1 MKNVT
6 LDGSPRDIVI
16 DGATIRRIAKAGELD
31 KSFPTC
37 GYEVLDCTGLTAIP
51 GLVNGHT
58 HAAMS
63 LMRGVGEDMLF
74 QDWIKPIWEIESG
87 IDRDFVYWG
96 TKVA

>member
-6 LDGSPRDIVI
+6 AGGRQVDIAI
-16 DGATIRRIAKAGELD
+16 DGGKFSRIVGAGEFE

-37 GYEVLDCTGLTAIP
+37 SYDVLDCTGLTAIP
-51 GLVNGHT
+51 GFVNSHT

-74 QDWIKPIWEIESG
+74 QD
-87 IDRDFVYWG
+87 
-96 TKVA
+96 